1 MNIEIIK
8 NNKPVKVKKNKLKQ
22 PHLIDVDF
30 SALKQ
35 ISGNKLL
42 LDSTFQLLKK
52 EYNG

>member
-1 MNIEIIK
+1 MEILK
-8 NNKPVKVKKNKLKQ
+8 NDRPVKIKKTKLKQ
-22 PHLIDVDF
+22 PYLIDVDF

-42 LDSTFQLLKK
+42 LDNTFQLLKK

>member
-1 MNIEIIK
+1 MIEIIK
-8 NNKPVKVKKNKLKQ
+8 NNRPVKVKKKKLKQ

-30 SALKQ
+30 SSLKK

-42 LDSTFQLLKK
+42 LDNTFQLLKK

>member
-1 MNIEIIK
+1 MIEIIK
-8 NNKPVKVKKNKLKQ
+8 NNKPVKVKKQKLNE

-30 SALKQ
+30 SALRK

-42 LDSTFQLLKK
+42 LDTTFQLLKK